1 MEYIEDA
8 VEQLMKILHEKFG
21 AKVSYWQDWREKN
34 VWTLDVDDLFKA
46 NIVGLQKIYKAYCTE
61 YKPSFTNEDASK
73 LLQKDTLLQCTDK
86 QVIYAFTMSK
96 STVVNDITQ
105 REQYGKM
112 DFAEFLEMIVRFTH
126 IVFKDE
132 TERSFEEKLERVVD
146 QITTTFGFSLKSKVV
161 EVEYVSQSEGEYEE
175 DEFYK

>member
-1 MEYIEDA
+1 MGIICEDFNDNDAARVFIAAKSAGDFTKELVAQNLPEKDFVRYEWLEALVRLANQKYIVTKEMEYIEDA

-73 LLQKDTLLQCTDK
+73 LLQKDTLL
-86 QVIYAFTMSK
+86 
-96 STVVNDITQ
+96 
-105 REQYGKM
+105 
-112 DFAEFLEMIVRFTH
+112 
-126 IVFKDE
+126 
-132 TERSFEEKLERVVD
+132 
-146 QITTTFGFSLKSKVV
+146 
-161 EVEYVSQSEGEYEE
+161 
-175 DEFYK
+175 